1 MVGEEKNMDAKT
13 RKIAVLPPIPVLE
26 FERLRRQKQYERF
39 AGQGISVDVRLLKG
53 GPELTDREYELFWST
68 GFMILEAERAA
79 EEGAAGILIDCT
91 ADPGIEQI
99 SEAVDVPVV
108 GALAAAAHLALQV
121 GRKFSVLA
129 LDTQWVRMVE
139 SRLRGYGLA
148 EHTASVESVGKHVYQ
163 PSKGRNMA
171 GDEAAGFFAL
181 LKAAGER
188 AVAAGADSVILGS
201 TTIIDG
207 VDELERALGIPV
219 IAPGIAA
226 LKTLELMMESGL
238 KPSRRA
244 FPKPAIAYG
253 AKIAGLLGI

>member
-1 MVGEEKNMDAKT
+1 MMSASV

-26 FERLRRQKQYERF
+26 FERTRRQRQYERF
-39 AGQGISVDVRLLKG
+39 AHPGTAVDVRFLKG

-68 GFMILEAERAA
+68 GFMILEAEKAVS
-79 EEGAAGILIDCT
+79 EGAAGILIDCT

-108 GALAAAAHLALQV
+108 GALGAAVHLALQL

-129 LDTQWVRMVE
+129 LDAHWARMVE
-139 SRLRGYGLA
+139 TRLRDYGLA
-148 EHTASVESVGKHVYQ
+148 AHTASVETVGKHVYQ
-163 PSKGRNMA
+163 PARGRNMA
-171 GDEAAGFFAL
+171 EDEAAGFFAM
-181 LKAAGER
+181 LKAAGEK
-188 AVAAGADSVILGS
+188 ALTAGADSVILGS

-207 VDELERALGIPV
+207 KDELEQALGIPV

-226 LKTLELMMESGL
+226 LKTLEFMMELGI

-244 FPKPAIAYG
+244 FPKPAISYG
-253 AKIAGLLGI
+253 STMAGLLGI